1 MVNAQ
6 YASAG
11 SQRWLQIA
19 VDKTPALLDSALRQ
33 AGAIGP
39 DETISWKS
47 PLKADGFTEYR
58 DLAALR
64 LINADPLPQRTLTE
78 FWPRRGP
85 VWDALG
91 VSSAGTRI
99 LVEAK
104 AHIPEAASPPS
115 LASEASLV
123 HIRQS
128 LAEAR
133 KFYAPKA
140 KADWSGNL
148 YQYANRLAFQYLL
161 NHLNDLP
168 CKLIFLDFLNAKDMD
183 GPNSRLEWEGAT
195 RLIHALLGLPQD
207 LRKDGVFHAYLD
219 VRELEA
225 EP

>member
-1 MVNAQ
+1 MNAQ
-6 YASAG
+6 YASDG

-64 LINADPLPQRTLTE
+64 LINADPLPKRTLTQ

-115 LASEASLV
+115 QASEASLV

-161 NHLNDLP
+161 NHLNGLP
-168 CKLIFLDFLNAKDMD
+168 CKLIFLDFLNDKYMD
-183 GPNSRLEWEGAT
+183 GPNSRLEWKGAT